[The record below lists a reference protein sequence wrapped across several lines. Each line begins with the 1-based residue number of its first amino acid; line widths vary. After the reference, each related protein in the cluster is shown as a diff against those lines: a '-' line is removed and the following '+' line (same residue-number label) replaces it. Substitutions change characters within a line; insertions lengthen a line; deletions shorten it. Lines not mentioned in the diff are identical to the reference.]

1 MLARNIA
8 IVTLVSLCVL
18 ADYDLQKHR
27 PFQAI
32 DELEPYLEKLKTASA
47 GVIPLEDAA
56 RLWTRA
62 GDLYEAA
69 RNVTASLNARKRA
82 EALYTLALDQFP
94 TSKEIASALMIS
106 RVKLAESLKSYRL
119 FEDARKVL
127 ENARKFATLS
137 STSTSSTVIAALWRA
152 EANIERC
159 DGRHIE
165 AVDKWNKGA
174 PKGEG
179 EDWSIGVLKSATD
192 IHLALDLWTILGS
205 SIEYQINKEDIE
217 VDEHGMF
224 VQKKKKSRQD
234 EIMLRN
240 RRKKIAEAL
249 ISIGPWERPTQFPR
263 NYTRGLLALPWHS
276 LESNGI
282 KKEWKIVKD
291 LIKVVRQSASALL
304 KEWKSIPKS
313 LKLVENECL
322 ADLKQGEWTYM
333 TINAPWV
340 RDIDKDGCS
349 LHTPVACKVLREARS
364 LGMSGSA
371 LRGTY
376 SNLLGG
382 TQLRSHCGMT
392 NSQIKIHVGL
402 EVPTLVTDLKGKVEE
417 ISLLAGMENSTS
429 IKGSPCAFL
438 TVSGESKAWQA
449 GDVLIFDD
457 SFEHSVKSTCKGER
471 TVFQLVVP
479 HPDIPINLR
488 DGGRDE
494 QRGD

>member
-62 GDLYEAA
+62 GDLYDAA
-69 RNVTASLNARKRA
+69 RNVTASLHARKHA

-94 TSKEIASALMIS
+94 TSKEIASALMLS
-106 RVKLAESLKSYRL
+106 RVKLAESLKSCRL

-137 STSTSSTVIAALWRA
+137 STSASITVIAALWRA

-159 DGRHIE
+159 DGRQIE
-165 AVDKWNKGA
+165 AIDKWNKGA

-179 EDWSIGVLKSATD
+179 EDWPIGVLKSATD
-192 IHLALDLWTILGS
+192 IHLALDLWTLLGS
-205 SIEYQINKEDIE
+205 SIEYQRNKEDIE
-217 VDEHGMF
+217 IDIHAL
-224 VQKKKKSRQD
+224 QKKSRQD
-234 EIMLRN
+234 ESIQN
-240 RRKKIAEAL
+240 RRKKIAKAL

-276 LESNGI
+276 LESNEI
-282 KKEWKIVKD
+282 NKKWKFFID
-291 LIKVVRQSASALL
+291 LINVVRQSASALL

-402 EVPTLVTDLKGKVEE
+402 EVPMIVTNVKGEVEE

-449 GDVLIFDD
+449 GEVLVFDD

-479 HPDIPINLR
+479 HPDIPSHLR
-488 DGGRDE
+488 DRGRDE